1 MLLLPQLVLGQF
13 SDHAHDHELDELLH
27 HHEQQLEFVEN
38 NGQFGDR
45 VRYRLDLPHGQA
57 VATPEGMVI
66 SMFDPASVA
75 QRQREGILIEQ
86 EVQRGLPMRD
96 LTWRQRG
103 HAWLMRPVGAS
114 PRMRVE
120 GRHAHRGTSNF
131 FLGDRQ
137 AMDVTSYQEVWYR
150 DVYPGIDL
158 RYYPAEDGS
167 LEYDLLCN
175 AGSDPNDIALAFDG
189 IEGLRLNAEGEL
201 VLPTLLGEVS
211 FPAPYVYQQVR
222 GREVEVPSTYR
233 IDEEGRLRFTLGD
246 HDATIPLV
254 IDPIALRW
262 ATWVNTASTGDNHGH
277 CIWVDPN
284 DGAIYVVARVVGTT
298 DQITP
303 GAFDVTANGNLEII
317 IGKYLEPATIGGS
330 GTRVWQTYVGGNG
343 DDNPYAMEQGPDGNL
358 YITGQTTST
367 NFPLLGGPDFSG
379 PSIDQQGQSG
389 VDVFVLKIN
398 TAGTSIKASVIGGN
412 GTDNNFDVR
421 LAANNDVFVC
431 GSTTST
437 NLATL
442 NPGTGASN
450 TNNGSN
456 DVLVFRLGQD
466 LSSLVWMENY
476 GGSGSDVGSIM
487 LHDLVSGDLFVGGN
501 TSSNNFPLLNARQS
515 SRGGSSAGFIQR
527 RLGATGGALWSSYF
541 SSSSG
546 DDANLLCM
554 AFNNDRTE
562 IYFGGVTEGLNS
574 ANITTGVY
582 DTGHNGSNDFYVAHM
597 DIDQN
602 FIAGT
607 YIGGS
612 GNEVNMMGLNTDQ
625 NDDVYVFGY
634 TGSGNFPTSAAPDV
648 PLQTSNNGG
657 DDKVFLKLESDLAS
671 LEFSTYYGGS
681 QDDYDPV
688 GERGIKFS
696 NCRIYT
702 IVTSESNNIPLTQ
715 GALNTTKNS
724 SSSIYE
730 PGLVVWAN
738 PPDLLGNTITGN
750 QTVCAGDV
758 PTDITGS
765 EPAYVLP
772 TIVRNNAASSYPSLG
787 SAATYQW
794 QISTDSLTWNDI
806 PGATAQDLPGALVGP
821 LTQKTFIRRIIG
833 GDACILAGAA
843 DQVVTVRI
851 IGVTAQVTNVTCN
864 GANNGSITAQSDGQ
878 PPFSYQW
885 SSGQTTQTITG
896 LTPGNYTVTVT
907 DGSGCQASGTFQVNE
922 PPLLTASVNVVDA
935 TCNTSNGS
943 ASTSVAG
950 GTPPYIYQWSNGSS
964 GSSISGVP
972 GGAYSVTITD
982 QLGCSITLPT
992 NIGNTGLPGADAGP
1006 SIEITCLNGPAVQ
1019 LSGSSPTNGVS
1030 FAWTA
1035 SNGGNIVSGAN
1046 TATPEVNAPGTYT
1059 LTVTNDQSGCTSSD
1073 QVVVTEDTDLP
1084 DASASVSGILT
1095 CAVTS
1100 VQVNGASTTAGVS
1113 FSWTGP
1119 GGFNSS
1125 DQNPVVATAGIY
1137 VLTVTGANGCT
1148 STANALVDED
1158 LDLPGASAS
1167 GGTLTCD
1174 VTSVM
1179 LMGGG
1184 NGSYS
1189 WTGPGGFTSSD
1200 QNPVVATAGT
1210 YVLTVTGANG
1220 CTSQASADVLLDA
1233 DAPGASAT
1241 DGTLTCDVTSVM
1253 LMGSGNGSFS
1263 WTGPGGFTS
1272 SDQNP
1277 VVATA
1282 GTYTLTVTGANGCT
1296 SQASADVLLD
1306 VDVPG
1311 ASATGGTLTCDVT
1324 SVMLMGT
1331 GNGSYSWT
1339 GPGGF
1344 NSSDQN
1350 PVVATAGIYVLTVTG
1365 ANGCTSTANALVD
1378 EDLTLPGASATGG
1391 TLTCDVTSVMLMG
1404 GGNGSYSWTGPGG
1417 FTSSDQNPVVAT
1429 AGTYTLT
1436 VTGANGCTSQAS
1448 ADVLLDADAP
1458 IATAIGGSIDC
1469 DLGTFQLI
1477 GTADQSNVSFSWTG
1491 PNGFLST
1498 QQDPVVSDTGLY
1510 VLVVTATNGCTGSD
1524 SAQVSNDCSDCPPLI
1539 IDCGPDVTVE
1549 CGTSLHPLDI
1559 GHPIFRKDPG
1569 CPEVFVNWTDQWF
1582 GTCPY
1587 TLVRTW
1593 TATDSLG
1600 LVETCVQTITVIDT
1614 QAPELLFV
1622 PGDITVNCDAVPEP
1636 TDNVIA
1642 SDNCKE
1648 WIPVSFV
1655 ETSIPGNCPG
1665 SYILERTWS
1674 ATDDCGNTAS
1684 QTQVITVQDILPPQ
1698 LMGVPQDTTVQCQE
1712 MPPPAPIWA
1721 VDACDLNVSVQFNE
1735 QINPGQCAGS
1745 YTVVRTWAATD
1756 ACGNTAVA
1764 VQLVLVIDT
1773 TPPNIVGVPGDV
1785 TVECNSVPPADH
1797 VLWATDNCKQPW
1809 TVVSQDSIVP
1819 GACEGAYTILRIWST
1834 ADDCGNATTATQ
1846 MITVVDNTPPTIV
1859 GVPDDVTV
1867 SCDSV
1872 PPADQ
1877 VLWAED
1883 NCKQPW
1889 TVVSQDSIVPGNGAC
1904 FYTILRTWATADDC
1918 GNTVSAMQ
1926 VITVI
1931 DTELPALDDTVD
1943 GTLGTSDNEAQT
1955 TGISDLE
1962 AGDVQVQAFPNPF
1975 RENCT
1980 IVFTPTAA
1988 ANALLQVLDVRGRI
2002 VGELLQSPVQAGVTY
2017 RVPFDAAG
2025 MSAGTYTYRLI
2036 LDQQL
2041 LTGRIML
2048 N

>member
-501 TSSNNFPLLNARQS
+501 TSSNNFPLLHARQS

-1125 DQNPVVATAGIY
+1125 DQNPVVT
-1137 VLTVTGANGCT
+1137 
-1148 STANALVDED
+1148 
-1158 LDLPGASAS
+1158 
-1167 GGTLTCD
+1167 
-1174 VTSVM
+1174 
-1179 LMGGG
+1179 
-1184 NGSYS
+1184 
-1189 WTGPGGFTSSD
+1189 
-1200 QNPVVATAGT
+1200 TAGT
-1210 YVLTVTGANG
+1210 
-1220 CTSQASADVLLDA
+1220 
-1233 DAPGASAT
+1233 
-1241 DGTLTCDVTSVM
+1241 
-1253 LMGSGNGSFS
+1253 
-1263 WTGPGGFTS
+1263 
-1272 SDQNP
+1272 
-1277 VVATA
+1277 
-1282 GTYTLTVTGANGCT
+1282 
-1296 SQASADVLLD
+1296 
-1306 VDVPG
+1306 
-1311 ASATGGTLTCDVT
+1311 
-1324 SVMLMGT
+1324 
-1331 GNGSYSWT
+1331 
-1339 GPGGF
+1339 
-1344 NSSDQN
+1344 
-1350 PVVATAGIYVLTVTG
+1350 YVLTVTG

>member
-1 MLLLPQLVLGQF
+1 MEHITRLLKWPREWSRWLMLLLPQLVLGQF

-1125 DQNPVVATAGIY
+1125 DQNPVVTTAGTY

-1167 GGTLTCD
+1167 
-1174 VTSVM
+1174 
-1179 LMGGG
+1179 
-1184 NGSYS
+1184 
-1189 WTGPGGFTSSD
+1189 
-1200 QNPVVATAGT
+1200 
-1210 YVLTVTGANG
+1210 
-1220 CTSQASADVLLDA
+1220 
-1233 DAPGASAT
+1233 
-1241 DGTLTCDVTSVM
+1241 
-1253 LMGSGNGSFS
+1253 
-1263 WTGPGGFTS
+1263 
-1272 SDQNP
+1272 
-1277 VVATA
+1277 
-1282 GTYTLTVTGANGCT
+1282 
-1296 SQASADVLLD
+1296 
-1306 VDVPG
+1306 
-1311 ASATGGTLTCDVT
+1311 
-1324 SVMLMGT
+1324 
-1331 GNGSYSWT
+1331 
-1339 GPGGF
+1339 
-1344 NSSDQN
+1344 
-1350 PVVATAGIYVLTVTG
+1350 
-1365 ANGCTSTANALVD
+1365 
-1378 EDLTLPGASATGG
+1378 GG

>member
-1125 DQNPVVATAGIY
+1125 DQNPVVT
-1137 VLTVTGANGCT
+1137 
-1148 STANALVDED
+1148 
-1158 LDLPGASAS
+1158 
-1167 GGTLTCD
+1167 
-1174 VTSVM
+1174 
-1179 LMGGG
+1179 
-1184 NGSYS
+1184 
-1189 WTGPGGFTSSD
+1189 
-1200 QNPVVATAGT
+1200 TAGT
-1210 YVLTVTGANG
+1210 
-1220 CTSQASADVLLDA
+1220 
-1233 DAPGASAT
+1233 
-1241 DGTLTCDVTSVM
+1241 
-1253 LMGSGNGSFS
+1253 
-1263 WTGPGGFTS
+1263 
-1272 SDQNP
+1272 
-1277 VVATA
+1277 
-1282 GTYTLTVTGANGCT
+1282 
-1296 SQASADVLLD
+1296 
-1306 VDVPG
+1306 
-1311 ASATGGTLTCDVT
+1311 
-1324 SVMLMGT
+1324 
-1331 GNGSYSWT
+1331 
-1339 GPGGF
+1339 
-1344 NSSDQN
+1344 
-1350 PVVATAGIYVLTVTG
+1350 YVLTVTG

>member
-1125 DQNPVVATAGIY
+1125 DQNPVVTTAGTY

-1158 LDLPGASAS
+1158 LTLPGASAT

-1220 CTSQASADVLLDA
+1220 CTSTANALVDEDLDL
-1233 DAPGASAT
+1233 PGASA
-1241 DGTLTCDVTSVM
+1241 S
-1253 LMGSGNGSFS
+1253 
-1263 WTGPGGFTS
+1263 
-1272 SDQNP
+1272 
-1277 VVATA
+1277 
-1282 GTYTLTVTGANGCT
+1282 
-1296 SQASADVLLD
+1296 
-1306 VDVPG
+1306 
-1311 ASATGGTLTCDVT
+1311 GGTLTCDVT

-1331 GNGSYSWT
+1331 GNGS
-1339 GPGGF
+1339 F
-1344 NSSDQN
+1344 
-1350 PVVATAGIYVLTVTG
+1350 
-1365 ANGCTSTANALVD
+1365 
-1378 EDLTLPGASATGG
+1378 
-1391 TLTCDVTSVMLMG
+1391 
-1404 GGNGSYSWTGPGG
+1404 SWTGPGG

>member
-501 TSSNNFPLLNARQS
+501 TSSNNFPLLHARQS

-1125 DQNPVVATAGIY
+1125 DQNPVVTTAGTY

-1179 LMGGG
+1179 LMG
-1184 NGSYS
+1184 
-1189 WTGPGGFTSSD
+1189 T
-1200 QNPVVATAGT
+1200 
-1210 YVLTVTGANG
+1210 
-1220 CTSQASADVLLDA
+1220 
-1233 DAPGASAT
+1233 
-1241 DGTLTCDVTSVM
+1241 
-1253 LMGSGNGSFS
+1253 GNGSFS

-1324 SVMLMGT
+1324 SVMLTGS
-1331 GNGSYSWT
+1331 GNGSFSWT

-1350 PVVATAGIYVLTVTG
+1350 PVVTTAGTYVLTVTG

>member
-379 PSIDQQGQSG
+379 PNIDQQGQSG

-1125 DQNPVVATAGIY
+1125 DQNPVVT
-1137 VLTVTGANGCT
+1137 
-1148 STANALVDED
+1148 
-1158 LDLPGASAS
+1158 
-1167 GGTLTCD
+1167 
-1174 VTSVM
+1174 
-1179 LMGGG
+1179 
-1184 NGSYS
+1184 
-1189 WTGPGGFTSSD
+1189 
-1200 QNPVVATAGT
+1200 TAGT
-1210 YVLTVTGANG
+1210 
-1220 CTSQASADVLLDA
+1220 
-1233 DAPGASAT
+1233 
-1241 DGTLTCDVTSVM
+1241 
-1253 LMGSGNGSFS
+1253 
-1263 WTGPGGFTS
+1263 
-1272 SDQNP
+1272 
-1277 VVATA
+1277 
-1282 GTYTLTVTGANGCT
+1282 
-1296 SQASADVLLD
+1296 
-1306 VDVPG
+1306 
-1311 ASATGGTLTCDVT
+1311 
-1324 SVMLMGT
+1324 
-1331 GNGSYSWT
+1331 
-1339 GPGGF
+1339 
-1344 NSSDQN
+1344 
-1350 PVVATAGIYVLTVTG
+1350 YVLTVTG

>member
-1125 DQNPVVATAGIY
+1125 DQNPVVTTAGTY

-1241 DGTLTCDVTSVM
+1241 GGTLTCDVTSVM

-1272 SDQNP
+1272 SDQ
-1277 VVATA
+1277 
-1282 GTYTLTVTGANGCT
+1282 
-1296 SQASADVLLD
+1296 
-1306 VDVPG
+1306 
-1311 ASATGGTLTCDVT
+1311 
-1324 SVMLMGT
+1324 
-1331 GNGSYSWT
+1331 
-1339 GPGGF
+1339 
-1344 NSSDQN
+1344 
-1350 PVVATAGIYVLTVTG
+1350 I
-1365 ANGCTSTANALVD
+1365 
-1378 EDLTLPGASATGG
+1378 
-1391 TLTCDVTSVMLMG
+1391 
-1404 GGNGSYSWTGPGG
+1404 
-1417 FTSSDQNPVVAT
+1417 PVVAT

>member
-1 MLLLPQLVLGQF
+1 MEHITRLLKWPREWSRWLMLLLPQLVLGQF

-1125 DQNPVVATAGIY
+1125 DQNPVVTTAGTY

-1158 LDLPGASAS
+1158 LGLPGASAS

-1179 LMGGG
+1179 L
-1184 NGSYS
+1184 
-1189 WTGPGGFTSSD
+1189 
-1200 QNPVVATAGT
+1200 
-1210 YVLTVTGANG
+1210 
-1220 CTSQASADVLLDA
+1220 
-1233 DAPGASAT
+1233 
-1241 DGTLTCDVTSVM
+1241 
-1253 LMGSGNGSFS
+1253 
-1263 WTGPGGFTS
+1263 
-1272 SDQNP
+1272 
-1277 VVATA
+1277 
-1282 GTYTLTVTGANGCT
+1282 
-1296 SQASADVLLD
+1296 
-1306 VDVPG
+1306 
-1311 ASATGGTLTCDVT
+1311 
-1324 SVMLMGT
+1324 
-1331 GNGSYSWT
+1331 
-1339 GPGGF
+1339 
-1344 NSSDQN
+1344 
-1350 PVVATAGIYVLTVTG
+1350 
-1365 ANGCTSTANALVD
+1365 
-1378 EDLTLPGASATGG
+1378 
-1391 TLTCDVTSVMLMG
+1391 
-1404 GGNGSYSWTGPGG
+1404 
-1417 FTSSDQNPVVAT
+1417 
-1429 AGTYTLT
+1429 
-1436 VTGANGCTSQAS
+1436 
-1448 ADVLLDADAP
+1448 
-1458 IATAIGGSIDC
+1458 
-1469 DLGTFQLI
+1469 
-1477 GTADQSNVSFSWTG
+1477 
-1491 PNGFLST
+1491 
-1498 QQDPVVSDTGLY
+1498 
-1510 VLVVTATNGCTGSD
+1510 
-1524 SAQVSNDCSDCPPLI
+1524 
-1539 IDCGPDVTVE
+1539 
-1549 CGTSLHPLDI
+1549 
-1559 GHPIFRKDPG
+1559 
-1569 CPEVFVNWTDQWF
+1569 
-1582 GTCPY
+1582 
-1587 TLVRTW
+1587 
-1593 TATDSLG
+1593 
-1600 LVETCVQTITVIDT
+1600 
-1614 QAPELLFV
+1614 
-1622 PGDITVNCDAVPEP
+1622 
-1636 TDNVIA
+1636 
-1642 SDNCKE
+1642 
-1648 WIPVSFV
+1648 
-1655 ETSIPGNCPG
+1655 
-1665 SYILERTWS
+1665 
-1674 ATDDCGNTAS
+1674 
-1684 QTQVITVQDILPPQ
+1684 
-1698 LMGVPQDTTVQCQE
+1698 
-1712 MPPPAPIWA
+1712 
-1721 VDACDLNVSVQFNE
+1721 
-1735 QINPGQCAGS
+1735 
-1745 YTVVRTWAATD
+1745 
-1756 ACGNTAVA
+1756 
-1764 VQLVLVIDT
+1764 
-1773 TPPNIVGVPGDV
+1773 
-1785 TVECNSVPPADH
+1785 
-1797 VLWATDNCKQPW
+1797 
-1809 TVVSQDSIVP
+1809 
-1819 GACEGAYTILRIWST
+1819 
-1834 ADDCGNATTATQ
+1834 
-1846 MITVVDNTPPTIV
+1846 
-1859 GVPDDVTV
+1859 
-1867 SCDSV
+1867 
-1872 PPADQ
+1872 
-1877 VLWAED
+1877 
-1883 NCKQPW
+1883 
-1889 TVVSQDSIVPGNGAC
+1889 
-1904 FYTILRTWATADDC
+1904 
-1918 GNTVSAMQ
+1918 
-1926 VITVI
+1926 
-1931 DTELPALDDTVD
+1931 
-1943 GTLGTSDNEAQT
+1943 
-1955 TGISDLE
+1955 
-1962 AGDVQVQAFPNPF
+1962 
-1975 RENCT
+1975 
-1980 IVFTPTAA
+1980 
-1988 ANALLQVLDVRGRI
+1988 
-2002 VGELLQSPVQAGVTY
+2002 
-2017 RVPFDAAG
+2017 
-2025 MSAGTYTYRLI
+2025 
-2036 LDQQL
+2036 
-2041 LTGRIML
+2041 
-2048 N
+2048 

>member
-1125 DQNPVVATAGIY
+1125 DQNPVVTTAGTY

-1158 LDLPGASAS
+1158 LTLPGASAT

-1179 LMGGG
+1179 LMGTG

-1253 LMGSGNGSFS
+1253 LMGSGNGSF
-1263 WTGPGGFTS
+1263 
-1272 SDQNP
+1272 
-1277 VVATA
+1277 
-1282 GTYTLTVTGANGCT
+1282 
-1296 SQASADVLLD
+1296 
-1306 VDVPG
+1306 
-1311 ASATGGTLTCDVT
+1311 
-1324 SVMLMGT
+1324 
-1331 GNGSYSWT
+1331 
-1339 GPGGF
+1339 
-1344 NSSDQN
+1344 
-1350 PVVATAGIYVLTVTG
+1350 
-1365 ANGCTSTANALVD
+1365 
-1378 EDLTLPGASATGG
+1378 
-1391 TLTCDVTSVMLMG
+1391 
-1404 GGNGSYSWTGPGG
+1404 SWTGPGG

-2002 VGELLQSPVQAGVTY
+2002 VGELLQGPVQAGVTY

>member
-878 PPFSYQW
+878 PPFTYQW

-1125 DQNPVVATAGIY
+1125 DQNPVVT
-1137 VLTVTGANGCT
+1137 
-1148 STANALVDED
+1148 
-1158 LDLPGASAS
+1158 
-1167 GGTLTCD
+1167 
-1174 VTSVM
+1174 
-1179 LMGGG
+1179 
-1184 NGSYS
+1184 
-1189 WTGPGGFTSSD
+1189 
-1200 QNPVVATAGT
+1200 TAGT
-1210 YVLTVTGANG
+1210 
-1220 CTSQASADVLLDA
+1220 
-1233 DAPGASAT
+1233 
-1241 DGTLTCDVTSVM
+1241 
-1253 LMGSGNGSFS
+1253 
-1263 WTGPGGFTS
+1263 
-1272 SDQNP
+1272 
-1277 VVATA
+1277 
-1282 GTYTLTVTGANGCT
+1282 
-1296 SQASADVLLD
+1296 
-1306 VDVPG
+1306 
-1311 ASATGGTLTCDVT
+1311 
-1324 SVMLMGT
+1324 
-1331 GNGSYSWT
+1331 
-1339 GPGGF
+1339 
-1344 NSSDQN
+1344 
-1350 PVVATAGIYVLTVTG
+1350 YVLTVTG

>member
-1125 DQNPVVATAGIY
+1125 DQNPVVT
-1137 VLTVTGANGCT
+1137 
-1148 STANALVDED
+1148 
-1158 LDLPGASAS
+1158 
-1167 GGTLTCD
+1167 
-1174 VTSVM
+1174 
-1179 LMGGG
+1179 
-1184 NGSYS
+1184 
-1189 WTGPGGFTSSD
+1189 
-1200 QNPVVATAGT
+1200 TAGT
-1210 YVLTVTGANG
+1210 
-1220 CTSQASADVLLDA
+1220 
-1233 DAPGASAT
+1233 
-1241 DGTLTCDVTSVM
+1241 
-1253 LMGSGNGSFS
+1253 
-1263 WTGPGGFTS
+1263 
-1272 SDQNP
+1272 
-1277 VVATA
+1277 
-1282 GTYTLTVTGANGCT
+1282 
-1296 SQASADVLLD
+1296 
-1306 VDVPG
+1306 
-1311 ASATGGTLTCDVT
+1311 
-1324 SVMLMGT
+1324 
-1331 GNGSYSWT
+1331 
-1339 GPGGF
+1339 
-1344 NSSDQN
+1344 
-1350 PVVATAGIYVLTVTG
+1350 YVLTVTG

-2036 LDQQL
+2036 L
-2041 LTGRIML
+2041 GSM
-2048 N
+2048 

>member
-1 MLLLPQLVLGQF
+1 MEHITRLLKWPREWSRWLMLLLPQLVLGQF

-501 TSSNNFPLLNARQS
+501 TSSNNFPLLHARQS

-1125 DQNPVVATAGIY
+1125 DQNPVVT
-1137 VLTVTGANGCT
+1137 
-1148 STANALVDED
+1148 
-1158 LDLPGASAS
+1158 
-1167 GGTLTCD
+1167 
-1174 VTSVM
+1174 
-1179 LMGGG
+1179 
-1184 NGSYS
+1184 
-1189 WTGPGGFTSSD
+1189 
-1200 QNPVVATAGT
+1200 TAGT
-1210 YVLTVTGANG
+1210 
-1220 CTSQASADVLLDA
+1220 
-1233 DAPGASAT
+1233 
-1241 DGTLTCDVTSVM
+1241 
-1253 LMGSGNGSFS
+1253 
-1263 WTGPGGFTS
+1263 
-1272 SDQNP
+1272 
-1277 VVATA
+1277 
-1282 GTYTLTVTGANGCT
+1282 
-1296 SQASADVLLD
+1296 
-1306 VDVPG
+1306 
-1311 ASATGGTLTCDVT
+1311 
-1324 SVMLMGT
+1324 
-1331 GNGSYSWT
+1331 
-1339 GPGGF
+1339 
-1344 NSSDQN
+1344 
-1350 PVVATAGIYVLTVTG
+1350 YVLTVTG

-1429 AGTYTLT
+1429 AGIYVLT
-1436 VTGANGCTSQAS
+1436 VTGANGCTSTANALVDEDLDLPGAS
-1448 ADVLLDADAP
+1448 ASGGTLTCDVTSVMLM
-1458 IATAIGGSIDC
+1458 
-1469 DLGTFQLI
+1469 GT
-1477 GTADQSNVSFSWTG
+1477 GNGSFSWTG
-1491 PNGFLST
+1491 PGGFTSSD
-1498 QQDPVVSDTGLY
+1498 QNPVV
-1510 VLVVTATNGCTGSD
+1510 AT
-1524 SAQVSNDCSDCPPLI
+1524 
-1539 IDCGPDVTVE
+1539 
-1549 CGTSLHPLDI
+1549 
-1559 GHPIFRKDPG
+1559 
-1569 CPEVFVNWTDQWF
+1569 
-1582 GTCPY
+1582 
-1587 TLVRTW
+1587 
-1593 TATDSLG
+1593 
-1600 LVETCVQTITVIDT
+1600 
-1614 QAPELLFV
+1614 
-1622 PGDITVNCDAVPEP
+1622 
-1636 TDNVIA
+1636 
-1642 SDNCKE
+1642 
-1648 WIPVSFV
+1648 
-1655 ETSIPGNCPG
+1655 
-1665 SYILERTWS
+1665 
-1674 ATDDCGNTAS
+1674 
-1684 QTQVITVQDILPPQ
+1684 
-1698 LMGVPQDTTVQCQE
+1698 
-1712 MPPPAPIWA
+1712 
-1721 VDACDLNVSVQFNE
+1721 
-1735 QINPGQCAGS
+1735 
-1745 YTVVRTWAATD
+1745 
-1756 ACGNTAVA
+1756 
-1764 VQLVLVIDT
+1764 
-1773 TPPNIVGVPGDV
+1773 
-1785 TVECNSVPPADH
+1785 
-1797 VLWATDNCKQPW
+1797 
-1809 TVVSQDSIVP
+1809 
-1819 GACEGAYTILRIWST
+1819 
-1834 ADDCGNATTATQ
+1834 
-1846 MITVVDNTPPTIV
+1846 
-1859 GVPDDVTV
+1859 
-1867 SCDSV
+1867 
-1872 PPADQ
+1872 
-1877 VLWAED
+1877 
-1883 NCKQPW
+1883 
-1889 TVVSQDSIVPGNGAC
+1889 
-1904 FYTILRTWATADDC
+1904 
-1918 GNTVSAMQ
+1918 
-1926 VITVI
+1926 
-1931 DTELPALDDTVD
+1931 
-1943 GTLGTSDNEAQT
+1943 
-1955 TGISDLE
+1955 
-1962 AGDVQVQAFPNPF
+1962 
-1975 RENCT
+1975 
-1980 IVFTPTAA
+1980 
-1988 ANALLQVLDVRGRI
+1988 
-2002 VGELLQSPVQAGVTY
+2002 
-2017 RVPFDAAG
+2017 
-2025 MSAGTYTYRLI
+2025 AGTY
-2036 LDQQL
+2036 
-2041 LTGRIML
+2041 
-2048 N
+2048 

>member
-501 TSSNNFPLLNARQS
+501 TSSNNFPLLHARQS

-896 LTPGNYTVTVT
+896 LTQGNYTVTVT

-982 QLGCSITLPT
+982 QLVCSITLPT

-1125 DQNPVVATAGIY
+1125 DQNPVVTTAGTY

-1167 GGTLTCD
+1167 
-1174 VTSVM
+1174 
-1179 LMGGG
+1179 
-1184 NGSYS
+1184 
-1189 WTGPGGFTSSD
+1189 
-1200 QNPVVATAGT
+1200 
-1210 YVLTVTGANG
+1210 
-1220 CTSQASADVLLDA
+1220 
-1233 DAPGASAT
+1233 
-1241 DGTLTCDVTSVM
+1241 
-1253 LMGSGNGSFS
+1253 
-1263 WTGPGGFTS
+1263 
-1272 SDQNP
+1272 
-1277 VVATA
+1277 
-1282 GTYTLTVTGANGCT
+1282 
-1296 SQASADVLLD
+1296 
-1306 VDVPG
+1306 
-1311 ASATGGTLTCDVT
+1311 
-1324 SVMLMGT
+1324 
-1331 GNGSYSWT
+1331 
-1339 GPGGF
+1339 
-1344 NSSDQN
+1344 
-1350 PVVATAGIYVLTVTG
+1350 
-1365 ANGCTSTANALVD
+1365 
-1378 EDLTLPGASATGG
+1378 GG

>member
-501 TSSNNFPLLNARQS
+501 TSSNNFPLLHARQS

-1125 DQNPVVATAGIY
+1125 DQNPVVTTAGTY

-1220 CTSQASADVLLDA
+1220 CTSQASADVLLNA

-1241 DGTLTCDVTSVM
+1241 GGTLTCDVTSVM

-1344 NSSDQN
+1344 NSSDQT

>member
-501 TSSNNFPLLNARQS
+501 TSSNNFPLLHARQS

-1125 DQNPVVATAGIY
+1125 DQNPVVTTAGTY

-1179 LMGGG
+1179 LMG
-1184 NGSYS
+1184 
-1189 WTGPGGFTSSD
+1189 T
-1200 QNPVVATAGT
+1200 
-1210 YVLTVTGANG
+1210 
-1220 CTSQASADVLLDA
+1220 
-1233 DAPGASAT
+1233 
-1241 DGTLTCDVTSVM
+1241 
-1253 LMGSGNGSFS
+1253 GNGSFS

-1331 GNGSYSWT
+1331 
-1339 GPGGF
+1339 
-1344 NSSDQN
+1344 
-1350 PVVATAGIYVLTVTG
+1350 
-1365 ANGCTSTANALVD
+1365 
-1378 EDLTLPGASATGG
+1378 
-1391 TLTCDVTSVMLMG
+1391 
-1404 GGNGSYSWTGPGG
+1404 GNGSYSWTGPGG

>member
-1125 DQNPVVATAGIY
+1125 DQNPVVTTAGTY

-1167 GGTLTCD
+1167 
-1174 VTSVM
+1174 
-1179 LMGGG
+1179 
-1184 NGSYS
+1184 
-1189 WTGPGGFTSSD
+1189 
-1200 QNPVVATAGT
+1200 
-1210 YVLTVTGANG
+1210 
-1220 CTSQASADVLLDA
+1220 
-1233 DAPGASAT
+1233 
-1241 DGTLTCDVTSVM
+1241 
-1253 LMGSGNGSFS
+1253 
-1263 WTGPGGFTS
+1263 
-1272 SDQNP
+1272 
-1277 VVATA
+1277 
-1282 GTYTLTVTGANGCT
+1282 
-1296 SQASADVLLD
+1296 
-1306 VDVPG
+1306 
-1311 ASATGGTLTCDVT
+1311 
-1324 SVMLMGT
+1324 
-1331 GNGSYSWT
+1331 
-1339 GPGGF
+1339 
-1344 NSSDQN
+1344 
-1350 PVVATAGIYVLTVTG
+1350 
-1365 ANGCTSTANALVD
+1365 
-1378 EDLTLPGASATGG
+1378 GG

>member
-501 TSSNNFPLLNARQS
+501 TSSNNFPLLHARQS

-1019 LSGSSPTNGVS
+1019 LSGSSRTNGVS

-1125 DQNPVVATAGIY
+1125 DQNPVVTTAGTY

-1167 GGTLTCD
+1167 
-1174 VTSVM
+1174 
-1179 LMGGG
+1179 
-1184 NGSYS
+1184 
-1189 WTGPGGFTSSD
+1189 
-1200 QNPVVATAGT
+1200 
-1210 YVLTVTGANG
+1210 
-1220 CTSQASADVLLDA
+1220 
-1233 DAPGASAT
+1233 
-1241 DGTLTCDVTSVM
+1241 
-1253 LMGSGNGSFS
+1253 
-1263 WTGPGGFTS
+1263 
-1272 SDQNP
+1272 
-1277 VVATA
+1277 
-1282 GTYTLTVTGANGCT
+1282 
-1296 SQASADVLLD
+1296 
-1306 VDVPG
+1306 
-1311 ASATGGTLTCDVT
+1311 
-1324 SVMLMGT
+1324 
-1331 GNGSYSWT
+1331 
-1339 GPGGF
+1339 
-1344 NSSDQN
+1344 
-1350 PVVATAGIYVLTVTG
+1350 
-1365 ANGCTSTANALVD
+1365 
-1378 EDLTLPGASATGG
+1378 GG

>member
-501 TSSNNFPLLNARQS
+501 TSSNNFPLLHARQS

-1125 DQNPVVATAGIY
+1125 DQNPVVTTAGTY

-1167 GGTLTCD
+1167 
-1174 VTSVM
+1174 
-1179 LMGGG
+1179 
-1184 NGSYS
+1184 
-1189 WTGPGGFTSSD
+1189 
-1200 QNPVVATAGT
+1200 
-1210 YVLTVTGANG
+1210 
-1220 CTSQASADVLLDA
+1220 
-1233 DAPGASAT
+1233 
-1241 DGTLTCDVTSVM
+1241 
-1253 LMGSGNGSFS
+1253 
-1263 WTGPGGFTS
+1263 
-1272 SDQNP
+1272 
-1277 VVATA
+1277 
-1282 GTYTLTVTGANGCT
+1282 
-1296 SQASADVLLD
+1296 
-1306 VDVPG
+1306 
-1311 ASATGGTLTCDVT
+1311 
-1324 SVMLMGT
+1324 
-1331 GNGSYSWT
+1331 
-1339 GPGGF
+1339 
-1344 NSSDQN
+1344 
-1350 PVVATAGIYVLTVTG
+1350 
-1365 ANGCTSTANALVD
+1365 
-1378 EDLTLPGASATGG
+1378 GG